1 MANTNTINNNDI
13 KQFILRIDFQTR
25 MPTEKIVTDLKC
37 FFQRLEE
44 RKLLGFEVSLDT
56 QNKSSSVE
64 QKNFTDIVMVG
75 DDGKTFVLSPKENC
89 LYLQSN
95 VYIDNSVYKDIV
107 KALVAACRSE
117 ECCQAKRIGLRYIN
131 ELECKTPRSFN
142 AVLNKKFATV
152 IKNMLTP
159 EDTTRAIAVQFRTVN
174 EQSLKVQYGVFN
186 KFFPSVLKNYDIVID
201 IDSFS
206 TSLVDVHAW
215 ESIITSL
222 NHNAFATFAE
232 MVSPIYM
239 EKKKNG

>member
-1 MANTNTINNNDI
+1 
-13 KQFILRIDFQTR
+13 
-25 MPTEKIVTDLKC
+25 
-37 FFQRLEE
+37 
-44 RKLLGFEVSLDT
+44 
-56 QNKSSSVE
+56 
-64 QKNFTDIVMVG
+64 
-75 DDGKTFVLSPKENC
+75 
-89 LYLQSN
+89 
-95 VYIDNSVYKDIV
+95 
-107 KALVAACRSE
+107 
-117 ECCQAKRIGLRYIN
+117 
-131 ELECKTPRSFN
+131 
-142 AVLNKKFATV
+142 
-152 IKNMLTP
+152 MLTP